1 MGKKLKIMLSDERVR
16 MLRHDR
22 ECGGMTYDELADKYG
37 CSKESARDIAAYR
50 TRASAGAAQCESG
63 KCPLAAETQRR
74 ADIIR
79 INERLREQCLK
90 LSGKSI

>member
-1 MGKKLKIMLSDERVR
+1 MGKKQKSMLSDELVR

-22 ECGGMTYDELADKYG
+22 DCGGLTYDDLSDKYG
-37 CSKESARDIAAYR
+37 CSKESARDIVKYR
-50 TRASAGAAQCESG
+50 TRISAGVAQCEAG

-74 ADIIR
+74 VDIIR

-90 LSGKSI
+90 LSGKTT